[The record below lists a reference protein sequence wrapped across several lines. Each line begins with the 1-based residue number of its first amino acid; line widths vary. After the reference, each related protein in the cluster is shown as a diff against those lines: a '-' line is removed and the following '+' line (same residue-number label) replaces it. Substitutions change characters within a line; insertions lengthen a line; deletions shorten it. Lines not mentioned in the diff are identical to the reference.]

1 MQSRESAQVAALETS
16 LAAERSK
23 RGMGSV
29 REELGAARPN
39 LPKPYPQESQLI
51 RVCFLGH
58 MLGFKQGQSCALS

>member
-1 MQSRESAQVAALETS
+1 
-16 LAAERSK
+16 
-23 RGMGSV
+23 MGSV